1 MNIQFRDSAGVTVVA
16 VAGKLDA
23 LTAADY
29 ETTMKALLAD
39 GKTRCVVDFSE
50 LTYISS
56 AGLRVVLAAAKSTK
70 AAGGETRFAGVT
82 GNVLAV
88 IEMTGFNSIL
98 SLHDSVD
105 AALGAM

>member
-1 MNIQFRDSAGVTVVA
+1 MDIQLHDAAGATIVA

-29 ETTMKALLAD
+29 EKAMKGLFAD

-56 AGLRVVLAAAKSTK
+56 AGLRVLLAAAKQTK
-70 AAGGETRFAGVT
+70 AAGGQTVFAGVK
-82 GNVLAV
+82 GNVLSV
-88 IEMTGFNSIL
+88 IEMTGFSLIL
-98 SLHDSVD
+98 SLHDTVD

>member
-1 MNIQFRDSAGVTVVA
+1 MNIQFRDSAGVTIVA
-16 VAGKLDA
+16 VDGKLDA

-29 ETTMKALLAD
+29 EKAMKGLLAD
-39 GKTRCVVDFSE
+39 GKTRCVIDFSE

-56 AGLRVVLAAAKSTK
+56 AGLRVLLAAAKQAK
-70 AAGGETRFAGVT
+70 AAGGETSFAGVR

-88 IEMTGFNSIL
+88 IEMTGFDSIL
-98 SLHDSVD
+98 PMHETVD